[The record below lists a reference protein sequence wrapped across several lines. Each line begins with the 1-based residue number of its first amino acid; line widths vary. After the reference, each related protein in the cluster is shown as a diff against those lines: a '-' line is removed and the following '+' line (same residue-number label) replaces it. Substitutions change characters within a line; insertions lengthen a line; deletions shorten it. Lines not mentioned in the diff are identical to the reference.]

1 MLPIII
7 LLTFFL
13 CACANSALRWLQI
26 EDMRCQLNVT
36 LLKAVLQIHEVVA
49 LVDQQ
54 LPHERTGSQV
64 VDAAM
69 AEVEL
74 LENLRWKQNQVAAL
88 INALSFFFLCSR
100 NPRGKEEKNTS
111 ISSKS

>member
-1 MLPIII
+1 
-7 LLTFFL
+7 
-13 CACANSALRWLQI
+13 
-26 EDMRCQLNVT
+26 MRCQLNVT

-54 LPHERTGSQV
+54 LPREYAGSQV
-64 VDAAM
+64 VDTAM

-88 INALSFFFLCSR
+88 INTLLFFFLCSS

-111 ISSKS
+111 ISPKS